1 MKKAL
6 LLLFSAAA
14 LTACAPRHTLTGRI
28 EGLTN
33 DTLIVQ
39 SCAIEDMPLLASDS
53 DERIA
58 YDTIISAKGKLV
70 YDIAVERPTAITIK
84 PLQTGMRIP
93 GGSRRFG
100 SVSDIHLFLDRAEH
114 TRIRAAVDSIYVN
127 YSLSGSELN
136 AAWSRYR
143 KELLPLQIQATRLL
157 LRLDRVE
164 PGPKE
169 DSIMLQYRGLQQK
182 IAETATAFIRS
193 NPDRLLSGYLFTAVP
208 ADSTAHYRERLGEKV
223 RHSAFGPLIDHVV
236 QRTGASRMRREAK
249 ARIKAGA
256 EAPDFTLERAGG
268 GTFTLSSLRGKYV
281 VLDFWGSWCG
291 WCIKGFPEMKKVYAR
306 HKGSLEIVGIACN
319 DTPEKWLA
327 AISEHALP
335 WINVLNPAGARPTE
349 DIAVGYAVDGFPTKI
364 IIDPEGRFVDSYTG
378 EVPAF
383 YEKLAELLK

>member
-6 LLLFSAAA
+6 LLLLSAA
-14 LTACAPRHTLTGRI
+14 LTACGPRHTLTGRI

-53 DERIA
+53 DQRIA
-58 YDTIISAKGKLV
+58 YDTIIAAKGELV
-70 YDIAVERPTAITIK
+70 YDIAVERPTQFILTPMQLMESHQGK
-84 PLQTGMRIP
+84 RYSTNTSGMKC
-93 GGSRRFG
+93 
-100 SVSDIHLFLDRAEH
+100 FLDKGERVVIEG
-114 TRIRAAVDSIYVN
+114 RIDSTVFN
-127 YSLSGSELN
+127 CTLSGTLLN
-136 AAWSRYR
+136 EDYSRHYR
-143 KELLPLQIQATRLL
+143 ELLPFWVEGQRLQNAMTGKTRTEQEALYKKFLEVMERRQTCEMRYIAANPNHPLAGYCLRQASVDSVFIYYEQLGNAARNSIFRPLL
-157 LRLDRVE
+157 E
-164 PGPKE
+164 PLLAKAE
-169 DSIMLQYRGLQQK
+169 KYRMVQQ
-182 IAETATAFIRS
+182 
-193 NPDRLLSGYLFTAVP
+193 
-208 ADSTAHYRERLGEKV
+208 
-223 RHSAFGPLIDHVV
+223 
-236 QRTGASRMRREAK
+236 AK

-291 WCIKGFPEMKKVYAR
+291 WCVKGFPEMKKVYAR
-306 HKGSLEIVGIACN
+306 HKGRLEIVGIACN